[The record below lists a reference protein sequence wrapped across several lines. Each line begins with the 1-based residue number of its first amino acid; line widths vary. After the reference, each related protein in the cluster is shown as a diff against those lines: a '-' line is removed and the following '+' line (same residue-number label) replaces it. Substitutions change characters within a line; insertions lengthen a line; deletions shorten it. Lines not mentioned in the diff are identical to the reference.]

1 MGLLDKLTTQGSA
14 YTAYDGTNPPTN
26 PLATQQSKLHADG
39 NAPGYSLNGAQA
51 STVSTQFNAYDD
63 GITNP
68 LPLPSQLDMNG
79 TIPAVSPGGQ
89 GIPYLN
95 NLPG

>member
-14 YTAYDGTNPPTN
+14 FTAHDGNNPPIN

-51 STVSTQFNAYDD
+51 STVATQFNAYDD

-79 TIPAVSPGGQ
+79 TIPSVSSGGQ

>member
-1 MGLLDKLTTQGSA
+1 MVLLDKLTTQGSA

-51 STVSTQFNAYDD
+51 STVATQFNAYDD

>member
-14 YTAYDGTNPPTN
+14 FTAYDGNNPPVN

-39 NAPGYSLNGAQA
+39 NTPGYSLNGAQA
-51 STVSTQFNAYDD
+51 NTVASQYNAYED

>member
-14 YTAYDGTNPPTN
+14 YTAYDGTNPPIN

-51 STVSTQFNAYDD
+51 STVATQFNAYDD

>member
-51 STVSTQFNAYDD
+51 STVATQFNAYDD